1 MFSSLS
7 VVSIVPQIF
16 LLCNALKRPNTEHF
30 SPLKFGEIGVISNI
44 VETRKKGPSS
54 LNRKGL
60 FSWSGFGGV
69 VKGNPPGTAF
79 QFAPL
84 GRTFA
89 GAFGHD
95 GINTGPDVAGCTVV
109 CAGAFTDIQVGDLH
123 PHKIRGHGAFL
134 RLGV

>member
-1 MFSSLS
+1 M
-7 VVSIVPQIF
+7 
-16 LLCNALKRPNTEHF
+16 
-30 SPLKFGEIGVISNI
+30 
-44 VETRKKGPSS
+44 
-54 LNRKGL
+54 NRKGF

-95 GINTGPDVAGCTVV
+95 GINTGLDVAGCTVV

-123 PHKIRGHGAFL
+123 PHISEKLLVIITQTL
-134 RLGV
+134 RFPLWQM